1 MQQAGCAQKMIDEDA
16 FRSSVL
22 RSPPDVTEDELDH
35 RLGLEAHVLGLQYRL
50 PGAGLLT
57 SSTSAMTI
65 ASDSEEPSSA
75 ISQSTGPTSCSSSDR
90 RHTFQPSSVHP
101 PPVCSTRSITPSL
114 YSITE
119 KKATA
124 FRNGMRIMSV
134 FRKRRSATSRVV
146 DTPTSNEHGV
156 RGTAAFDD
164 YSIKESFESPVSATS
179 EQSSWSTP
187 IPPIANIRIGDS
199 SLEDSE
205 AIERTT
211 QCAAVQDLQSR
222 QHDERDRFLHYQREC
237 LVSLRAEHEKSRKE
251 KIESKKNILKEI
263 KMKNE
268 KSITELEFR
277 QLEAEMKLME
287 DLEAEKRAC
296 VIRLKHMEAYC
307 HNPTTTSIPN
317 PPPRTPPPSS
327 RSDPSSIENLTTP
340 PPPPQQEPQLQP
352 QPEPPTQPQA
362 PSPPYTRTVTEKDLH
377 NLAQQYRERDTME
390 SLHRAKIEVLR
401 GRQEKQYSDFIAK
414 KAREIADLEAE
425 HAGAVGA
432 AEAGFND
439 EEEALNVALAEKKER
454 LERRWRLETLIEVA
468 KQERSTGLSFATPPE
483 IVVQAEPV
491 RS

>member
-57 SSTSAMTI
+57 SSTSAMTV
-65 ASDSEEPSSA
+65 ASDPEEPGSA

-90 RHTFQPSSVHP
+90 RHTFQPSSGHP
-101 PPVCSTRSITPSL
+101 PPVLSTRSITPSL

-119 KKATA
+119 KKATGL
-124 FRNGMRIMSV
+124 RNGIRIMSV

-164 YSIKESFESPVSATS
+164 YSVKGNSESPVSATS

-187 IPPIANIRIGDS
+187 IPPIANIRTGDS

-237 LVSLRAEHEKSRKE
+237 LVSLRAEHEKSRKGR
-251 KIESKKNILKEI
+251 IEFKETILKETKI
-263 KMKNE
+263 KNE
-268 KSITELEFR
+268 KSITDLEFR

-307 HNPTTTSIPN
+307 HSPTTTSSPI
-317 PPPRTPPPSS
+317 PPPRMAPASSPSN
-327 RSDPSSIENLTTP
+327 RSSIEDLATP
-340 PPPPQQEPQLQP
+340 PSPHQEPQAQP
-352 QPEPPTQPQA
+352 QPQPPLQPQA
-362 PSPPYTRTVTEKDLH
+362 PSPPYTRTVTEKDIH
-377 NLAQQYRERDTME
+377 NLAQQYRERDTIE

-401 GRQEKQYSDFIAK
+401 GRQEKQYADFIAK
-414 KAREIADLEAE
+414 KAREMEDLEAE
-425 HAGAVGA
+425 HAGAVAA
-432 AEAGFND
+432 AEAEFHD
-439 EEEALNVALAEKKER
+439 QEEALKMAFAEKKER

-468 KQERSTGLSFATPPE
+468 RQERNTGLSFATPPE
-483 IVVQAEPV
+483 IVVQPDPV
-491 RS
+491 GS